1 MNRKKLK
8 VFVLA
13 MWLLMPLTMVAQQE
27 VFRGLFGREADPYDD
42 IEITEYVMNRD
53 LDETQGGLFQG
64 FGKADG
70 DLNYQGLG
78 STGGDIT
85 NQTFGEETPLG
96 NGLLIL
102 LVASAG
108 YATITSKKRDKKENH
123 LKKKN
128 AKLSTVIMA
137 LALVLVL
144 SQCKKNEQ
152 LTPTSEGVVITLEVK
167 GNNEA
172 KVNVNPNTGTVD
184 FENNDQ
190 IIVASNGK
198 YVGMLTYNG
207 TLFTGAISNATDG
220 YPLQFYFLG
229 NVTPEETLTS
239 GITESCS
246 VLISEQEEHLPVI
259 STAPS
264 NETYDANQTAYTA
277 HLLNKCAL
285 VKFNVTTS
293 STAATCITG
302 FNNKVTVDFSG
313 NTITPSKEGNG
324 VITLPAGNGEKW
336 AILLPQN
343 AVEAGEAHSAYS
355 ADGLFSGTRAAVPNI
370 TDNGYLTAGI
380 DVTLIVPT
388 GAICGKFTINNNED
402 KIYFSQGNLQYIGS
416 VSTPYWKF
424 ADNQWDCL
432 GTTTG
437 QNSNNQNV
445 DRDLFGWGTSGWNT
459 GNSYY
464 HPWDTYKEN
473 GSLYGP
479 PGESNLT
486 GTYANADWGV
496 FNPISNGGNQPNQWR
511 TLTHDEW
518 GYVFNTRTT
527 SSGIRYAK
535 ANVNDVNGVILL
547 PDDWSTSYYEL
558 SGTNTNNTG
567 YSSNT
572 ITASEWSTLEQ
583 HGAVFFP
590 ANGYRFGESVYKVGV
605 NGYYW
610 SSSFVNGTYAYGM
623 YFSDSDLKPQDAST
637 RTYGRAVRLVH
648 VAIH

>member
-1 MNRKKLK
+1 
-8 VFVLA
+8 
-13 MWLLMPLTMVAQQE
+13 
-27 VFRGLFGREADPYDD
+27 
-42 IEITEYVMNRD
+42 
-53 LDETQGGLFQG
+53 
-64 FGKADG
+64 
-70 DLNYQGLG
+70 
-78 STGGDIT
+78 
-85 NQTFGEETPLG
+85 
-96 NGLLIL
+96 
-102 LVASAG
+102 
-108 YATITSKKRDKKENH
+108 
-123 LKKKN
+123 
-128 AKLSTVIMA
+128 
-137 LALVLVL
+137 
-144 SQCKKNEQ
+144 
-152 LTPTSEGVVITLEVK
+152 
-167 GNNEA
+167 
-172 KVNVNPNTGTVD
+172 
-184 FENNDQ
+184 
-190 IIVASNGK
+190 
-198 YVGMLTYNG
+198 MLTYNG

-239 GITESCS
+239 GVTEFCS
-246 VLISEQEEHLPVI
+246 VIISEQEEHLPVI

-264 NETYDANQTAYTA
+264 NETYNDSLTAYTA

-343 AVEAGEAHSAYS
+343 AVEAGEANSAYS
-355 ADGLFSGTRAAVPNI
+355 ADGLFWGTRAAVPDI

-424 ADNQWDCL
+424 SDNQWDCL
-432 GTTTG
+432 GATTG
-437 QNSNNQNV
+437 QNSNSQNV

-479 PGESNLT
+479 PGASNLT
-486 GTYANADWGV
+486 GTYTNADWGV

-511 TLTHDEW
+511 TLTHDELV
-518 GYVFNTRTT
+518 YIFNTRTT

-547 PDDWSTSYYEL
+547 PDDWSTSYYDL
-558 SGTNTNNTG
+558 SGTNTNDAS

-583 HGAVFFP
+583 QGAVFLP
-590 ANGYRFGESVYKVGV
+590 ATGYRFGESVKNVGSY
-605 NGYYW
+605 GYYW
-610 SSSFVNGTYAYGM
+610 SSSYVNGNYAYGM
-623 YFSDSDLKPQDAST
+623 YFSDSDLNPQDGSN
-637 RTYGRAVRLVH
+637 RTYGRGVRLVH
-648 VAIH
+648 VAIQ